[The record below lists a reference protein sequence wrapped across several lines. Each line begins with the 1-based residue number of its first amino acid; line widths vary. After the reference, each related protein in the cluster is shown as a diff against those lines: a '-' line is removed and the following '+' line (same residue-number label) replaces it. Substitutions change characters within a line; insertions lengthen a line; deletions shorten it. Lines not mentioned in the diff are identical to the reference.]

1 MNEIYKRAFSQLID
15 FLEHLEKDQNIKYYL
30 VGGVLVNIYT
40 VFRTTQDIDF
50 VVDIESQGLTVEEY
64 VSYLEEGNFNP
75 LQDWETAI
83 ELAKENKMLQY
94 FDKSNY
100 VKFDNYLIDRVSSS
114 KYKKIGP
121 IGLKRRVRK
130 ELYGKECWVLT
141 KEDFILSKLVF
152 GGWQDYADAL
162 GCWLRFKEALDLNYL
177 RKMSK
182 KLHITN
188 EFELLISGINDPDE
202 YFEKLREK

>member
-50 VVDIESQGLTVEEY
+50 AVDIESQGITVEEY
-64 VSYLEEGNFNP
+64 VSYLKEGNFNP
-75 LQDWETAI
+75 LQDWKTAI

-100 VKFDNYLIDRVSSS
+100 VKFDNYLIDRDSSS
-114 KYKKIGP
+114 NYKKIGP

-130 ELYGKECWVLT
+130 ELFGKECWVLT

-177 RKMSK
+177 REMSK
-182 KLHITN
+182 ELQITK
-188 EFELLISGINDPDE
+188 EFELLTSGINDPDE
-202 YFEKLREK
+202 YFGKLQKK

>member
-15 FLEHLEKDQNIKYYL
+15 FLEHIEKDQNIKYYL

-50 VVDIESQGLTVEEY
+50 AVDIESEGIMVEEY
-64 VSYLEEGNFNP
+64 VSYLEEGHFNP
-75 LQDWETAI
+75 LQDWKTAI
-83 ELAKENKMLQY
+83 ELAKKNKMLQY
-94 FDKSNY
+94 FDESNY
-100 VKFDNYLIDRVSSS
+100 VKFDNYLIDRDSPS

-121 IGLKRRVRK
+121 IGLKRRIRK
-130 ELYGKECWVLT
+130 ELFGKKCWVLT

-162 GCWLRFKEALDLNYL
+162 GCWLRFKEDLDLNYL
-177 RKMSK
+177 REMSK
-182 KLHITN
+182 DLQITKKL
-188 EFELLISGINDPDE
+188 ELLTSGITDPDE
-202 YFEKLREK
+202 YFEKLQKK